1 MLAHEHYTAAIDYY
15 AHAVAALERIGG
27 HAPVCLPYVYNR
39 NMYSQ
44 PIMPTILPHSS
55 FGDLECCGCL
65 CGIVAGD
72 RAAIVCNECNVVVRR
87 VPTGALEK
95 TFTEMELSVE
105 VATEKCPYCG
115 SVNILPGF
123 SKVSAF
129 TCRTCQKAVRL

>member
-1 MLAHEHYTAAIDYY
+1 MH
-15 AHAVAALERIGG
+15 
-27 HAPVCLPYVYNR
+27 
-39 NMYSQ
+39 SQ

-55 FGDLECCGCL
+55 FRDPECCGCL
-65 CGIVAGD
+65 YGIVGGD

-87 VPTGALEK
+87 VPTAELEK
-95 TFTEMELSVE
+95 TFTEMELSLD

-123 SKVSAF
+123 SKVIAF